1 MADTMREAEAKEL
14 TWGWWLLVLVGLL
27 SFVAGVIILI
37 KPGDSLATLAV
48 IAGIFLLVD
57 GILELASSFMSTA
70 PANRGMVAL
79 FGAITAIVGVLLIR
93 HPIGGVA
100 AVALLIGLW
109 LIVIGVIRFATAFDE
124 YDHRGWYALAGA
136 VELIAGI
143 VIVASPDIGFATL
156 ALLVGIGF
164 IINGLGLAALGWG
177 LAGARGEASR
187 LG

>member
-1 MADTMREAEAKEL
+1 MAETMREAEVKEL

-27 SFVAGVIILI
+27 SFVAGLI
-37 KPGDSLATLAV
+37 VLFKPGDSLATLAV

-57 GILELASSFMSTA
+57 GILELASSFMSSTR
-70 PANRGMVAL
+70 NRGMVAL

-109 LIVIGVIRFATAFDE
+109 LIVIGVIRLANAFDE
-124 YDHRGWYALAGA
+124 NDHPGWYAVAGV

-143 VIVASPDIGFATL
+143 VIVANPDIGFATL

-164 IINGLGLAALGWG
+164 IINGVGLAALGWG

-187 LG
+187 PA